1 MDQRIRFRPFP
12 AVKPFQ
18 ADTELRMED
27 HAAVQIL
34 FIERFSHATYKY
46 NRKLQSLTFVNT
58 HQPHGIFLF
67 TDDLSLAVI
76 NIIFH

>member
-58 HQPHGIFLF
+58 HQPHWHFP
-67 TDDLSLAVI
+67 
-76 NIIFH
+76 